1 MMHIANSAQN
11 SRPSMQWY
19 YQSYTMV
26 SYSKFWTS
34 RAARLVMLAPSPIV
48 LSSIHSLGNPAI
60 SEAGS
65 TQIFCKS
72 PSAHVKI
79 LKSRCFPLVRIRR
92 PSQVQ
97 VFQLP
102 VARRCT
108 QCGEQWHSV
117 SEVLIKFHV
126 SCVAFQKLA
135 QLIKTIIRDWG
146 SVIWWHLVIWPLNQ
160 QKLSSSDMDA
170 RWVMSNSRQN
180 DTKDKRNTL

>member
-11 SRPSMQWY
+11 SRPSMILSVVY
-19 YQSYTMV
+19 HGHLLKALNKHSCKACHASSFTH
-26 SYSKFWTS
+26 
-34 RAARLVMLAPSPIV
+34 RAF
-48 LSSIHSLGNPAI
+48 HSLGNPTI

-72 PSAHVKI
+72 PSSHVKT
-79 LKSRCFPLVRIRR
+79 LKSRCFALVRIRR

-108 QCGEQWHSV
+108 QCREQWHSV

-135 QLIKTIIRDWG
+135 QLIKTIIR
-146 SVIWWHLVIWPLNQ
+146 H
-160 QKLSSSDMDA
+160 
-170 RWVMSNSRQN
+170 
-180 DTKDKRNTL
+180 

>member
-1 MMHIANSAQN
+1 MILSVVYHSQLLKALNKHSCKACHASSFTHPGIL
-11 SRPSMQWY
+11 SR
-19 YQSYTMV
+19 
-26 SYSKFWTS
+26 
-34 RAARLVMLAPSPIV
+34 
-48 LSSIHSLGNPAI
+48 LGNPTL

-72 PSAHVKI
+72 LSSHVKT
-79 LKSRCFPLVRIRR
+79 LKSRCFALVRIRR

-146 SVIWWHLVIWPLNQ
+146 SVTFSYMTSQSTEIIFLWYGC
-160 QKLSSSDMDA
+160 K
-170 RWVMSNSRQN
+170 MSNV
-180 DTKDKRNTL
+180 KF

>member
-1 MMHIANSAQN
+1 MMHIGHSAQN
-11 SRPSMQWY
+11 SRPWMQWY

-34 RAARLVMLAPSPIV
+34 IAARLVMLAPSPIV
-48 LSSIHSLGNPAI
+48 LSTVWGTRLYQKQGLPNILQKSKLTRQNP
-60 SEAGS
+60 EE
-65 TQIFCKS
+65 QVFCTG
-72 PSAHVKI
+72 A
-79 LKSRCFPLVRIRR
+79 LVRIRR

-146 SVIWWHLVIWPLNQ
+146 SVIW
-160 QKLSSSDMDA
+160 
-170 RWVMSNSRQN
+170 
-180 DTKDKRNTL
+180 